1 MHKASHPRA
10 PYAGFRAQ
18 RHAANRERARGY
30 DCSRAAPQ
38 RHVHDD
44 AVAVRRRHRALHGS
58 PARRRPWL
66 QRRPE
71 IQVLPVSYADALGD
85 PAQTAARLARFLGQP
100 FDESAAAMAVD
111 PSLRRQKP
119 LAEMPV

>member
-1 MHKASHPRA
+1 MLARLARA
-10 PYAGFRAQ
+10 G
-18 RHAANRERARGY
+18 ARLN
-30 DCSRAAPQ
+30 DN
-38 RHVHDD
+38 V
-44 AVAVRRRHRALHGS
+44 L
-58 PARRRPWL
+58 ARTYTGQLVQVQTWL

-100 FDESAAAMAVD
+100 FDESAAAMVVD
-111 PSLRRQKP
+111 QSLRRQKP